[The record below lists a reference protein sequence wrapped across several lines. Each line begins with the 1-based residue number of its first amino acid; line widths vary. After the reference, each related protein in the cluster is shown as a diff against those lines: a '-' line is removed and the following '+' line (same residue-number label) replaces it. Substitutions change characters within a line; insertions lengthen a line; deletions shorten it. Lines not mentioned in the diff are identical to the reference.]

1 MIKTLFANMHYPDR
15 YNLWAPYNRA
25 ANLSIAGTGAVDPEI
40 VVPRP
45 YALPF
50 KFFPQHHMC
59 SLPVKEQGVE
69 GLIHYPRFLYLLPK
83 RLFYGASFDFY
94 RHSVGRYV
102 DRNIG
107 KKDVVHAHHVF
118 LDGYGM
124 IGTCKRWGV
133 PLVVDVHADS
143 IFTGMVHDRLIGR
156 KMVETLNF
164 SSKIVCISRNL
175 YDMAKSF
182 GLDESKLEYVPLG
195 VDIEEFRPGDREE
208 LKKGFGLPGRIVI
221 LYVGQLIERKGV
233 GYLIQALA
241 LVDRPLLRRCKVVI
255 AGQGPERE
263 KLERLSRELE
273 VSEYVSFVGKVSQ
286 ADLRRWY
293 AAADIFVLPSLS
305 EGRPT
310 VINEAMASECAI
322 VASDVSGIPE
332 QVDDGCNGFLVPP
345 ADPAALAEKI
355 RYLIENESETTVMGR
370 NSRKKIVDE
379 KLTWEGYADRIVKIY
394 GGLAG

>member
-1 MIKTLFANMHYPDR
+1 M
-15 YNLWAPYNRA
+15 
-25 ANLSIAGTGAVDPEI
+25 
-40 VVPRP
+40 
-45 YALPF
+45 
-50 KFFPQHHMC
+50 
-59 SLPVKEQGVE
+59 
-69 GLIHYPRFLYLLPK
+69 
-83 RLFYGASFDFY
+83 
-94 RHSVGRYV
+94 
-102 DRNIG
+102 
-107 KKDVVHAHHVF
+107 
-118 LDGYGM
+118 
-124 IGTCKRWGV
+124 
-133 PLVVDVHADS
+133 PLVVDVHGDS
-143 IFTGMVHDRLIGR
+143 IFTEMVHDRLIGR

-332 QVDDGCNGFLVPP
+332 QVDDGRNGFLVPP

-379 KLTWEGYADRIVKIY
+379 KLTWEGYADRVVKIY